1 MARAPDQR
9 VQQAEAMFLS
19 GKKLVEI
26 ANELNLPEGTVRR
39 WKSTYKWE
47 CERSES
53 KSERSEK
60 KASVRKEKKKAVS
73 EEVEQVIENPDLTD
87 KQRLFCIRYI
97 RCFNATKAYQ
107 KAYGVDYNTAVV
119 NGPRLLGNARIREE
133 ITHLKQARLSREM
146 LDEHD
151 IFQKYMDIAFSD
163 ITDYVDFGRE
173 EVQVMGAFGP
183 VQVDN
188 PNGDGKIPLMKTIN
202 SVRFRESDAVDGTL
216 ITEIKQGKDGASIK
230 LADRMKALEWIADH
244 MDIATPE
251 QRARIEHIQAQ
262 TGKIIRESAGGENG
276 DGVEVINDA
285 PEANQNIRG
294 DHSEV
299 STTV

>member
-9 VQQAEAMFLS
+9 VQQAEAMFIS

-26 ANELNLPEGTVRR
+26 ANKLNLPEGTVRR
-39 WKSTYKWE
+39 WKSTYKWGS
-47 CERSES
+47 ERSER

-60 KASVRKEKKKAVS
+60 KANVRKEKKKAVA
-73 EEVEQVIENPDLTD
+73 EEVMQGIENPDLTD
-87 KQRLFCIRYI
+87 KQRLFCIRYV
-97 RCFNATKAYQ
+97 RCFNATKSYQ
-107 KAYGVDYNTAVV
+107 KAYGSSYETAMVE
-119 NGPRLLGNARIREE
+119 GCKLLRNPKVRDE
-133 ITHLKQARLSREM
+133 ITRLKQNRMNREM

-202 SVRFRESDAVDGTL
+202 SVRFRESGEVDGTL
-216 ITEIKQGKDGASIK
+216 ITEVKQGKDGASIK
-230 LADRMKALEWIADH
+230 LADRMKALEWIANH
-244 MDIATPE
+244 MDMATEE
-251 QRARIEHIQAQ
+251 QRARIAQVKAQ
-262 TGKIIRESAGGENG
+262 TDKLTGNNQEIEDLEEIEG
-276 DGVEVINDA
+276 DIYGTS
-285 PEANQNIRG
+285 Q
-294 DHSEV
+294 
-299 STTV
+299 

>member
-1 MARAPDQR
+1 MARVPDQR
-9 VQQAEAMFLS
+9 VQQAEAMFLA

-26 ANELNLPEGTVRR
+26 AKQLGIPEGTVRR
-39 WKSTYKWE
+39 WKSTYKWG
-47 CERSES
+47 
-53 KSERSEK
+53 SERSEK
-60 KASVRKEKKKAVS
+60 KASVRKEKKKAVA

-119 NGPRLLGNARIREE
+119 NGPRLLGNARISEE
-133 ITHLKQARLSREM
+133 ITRLKQVRLSREM

-202 SVRFRESDAVDGTL
+202 SVRFHESGAVDGTL
-216 ITEIKQGKDGASIK
+216 ITEVKQGKDGASIK
-230 LADRMKALEWIADH
+230 LADSMKALEWLADH
-244 MDIATPE
+244 MDLATPE
-251 QRARIEHIQAQ
+251 QRARIDHIQAQ
-262 TGKIIRESAGGENG
+262 TGKIIRESAGGDNG

-285 PEANQNIRG
+285 PQADQDIRD
-294 DHSEV
+294 DHTEV
-299 STTV
+299 SSAV